1 MKGFVAASPDNQKFP
16 RSCDYVDCLHL
27 FILSQQCHMTWLC
40 WGINTGP
47 LAADKTPLPIMHALS
62 AADQN
67 HILAMLDAG
76 HTATKIA
83 ASTHYSLGTVLSF
96 ALNIALTSLSLVVV
110 VLPSFPQPT
119 SIMHN
124 ILSALGRLT
133 MLLIWSKLFP
143 TSPTNPSLPKLC
155 IITSRWQG

>member
-1 MKGFVAASPDNQKFP
+1 MKGLVAASPDNQKFP

-83 ASTHYSLGTVLSF
+83 ASTHYSLGTVSQLHSKYRPHLSKSCGGHPSKLSS
-96 ALNIALTSLSLVVV
+96 ANIHHAQHLISSGKADTAVDLVKTLSNITN
-110 VLPSFPQPT
+110 QP
-119 SIMHN
+119 
-124 ILSALGRLT
+124 LSAQTVDRK
-133 MLLIWSKLFP
+133 SVV
-143 TSPTNPSLPKLC
+143 
-155 IITSRWQG
+155 